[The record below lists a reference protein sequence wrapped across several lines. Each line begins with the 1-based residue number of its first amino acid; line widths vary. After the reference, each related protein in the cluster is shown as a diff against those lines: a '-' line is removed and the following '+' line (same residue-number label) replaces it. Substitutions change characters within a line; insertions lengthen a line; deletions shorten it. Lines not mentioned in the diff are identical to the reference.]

1 MQHGSEGFMMLTTA
15 EQELEQTKFEL
26 RNYERRVWNAKSTL
40 SSNRNELKVMLRAGE
55 GGGRITRQEECCK
68 YWQHEIDKFRALIFK
83 VCLKTGLTGGW
94 S

>member
-1 MQHGSEGFMMLTTA
+1 MMLTTA

-26 RNYERRVWNAKSTL
+26 RNYERRVWNAKHTL
-40 SSNRNELKVMLRAGE
+40 VSNRTELKAMVRAGE
-55 GGGRITRQEECCK
+55 GGGKVTRQEESCK
-68 YWQHEIDKFRALIFK
+68 YWQNEIDKCQSLIFK

>member
-1 MQHGSEGFMMLTTA
+1 MMLTTA
-15 EQELEQTKFEL
+15 EMELENTKFDL

-40 SSNRNELKVMLRAGE
+40 NSNRSELKAMVSAGE
-55 GGGRITRQEECCK
+55 RGGRITRQEECCK
-68 YWQHEIDKFRALIFK
+68 YWQHEIKKLQGLIFK